1 MSIVPCGANMGH
13 GSSCTEGYLCDSCK
27 RIAELEA
34 QLAKRLAKYM
44 AALDLIN
51 ELEAQ
56 LADMSLICADV
67 RELTNLIV
75 GSPPETPIKGQI
87 ESLAF
92 ELGHY
97 PDVLNAQ
104 EKDDV

>member
-1 MSIVPCGANMGH
+1 MNDKAIKQ
-13 GSSCTEGYLCDSCK
+13 LRD
-27 RIAELEA
+27 ELE
-34 QLAKRLAKYM
+34 KREKYYQDWNGR
-44 AALDLIN
+44 AANNAARLEAEN
-51 ELEAQ
+51 TELKAQ

-97 PDVLNAQ
+97 PYVLNAQ
-104 EKDDV
+104 EKDNE

>member
-1 MSIVPCGANMGH
+1 MSAYKNTFWVCKDHTNFI
-13 GSSCTEGYLCDSCK
+13 STSCAICDEQ
-27 RIAELEA
+27 RIA
-34 QLAKRLAKYM
+34 K
-44 AALDLIN
+44 
-51 ELEAQ
+51 LEAQ

-97 PDVLNAQ
+97 PYVLNAQ
-104 EKDDV
+104 EKDNE